1 MSELEELKRKRLL
14 EMQAAAE
21 EQAQL
26 KQQVEQIESIVKS
39 TFTKEA
45 LQRYG
50 NLKSAHPEKAIQV
63 LVYFGQLIQAG
74 KIQQVDDEMLKAV
87 LSKLAPPVRQI
98 RITRK

>member
-74 KIQQVDDEMLKAV
+74 KVQQVDDEMLKAV
-87 LSKLAPPVRQI
+87 LSRLAPPVRQI